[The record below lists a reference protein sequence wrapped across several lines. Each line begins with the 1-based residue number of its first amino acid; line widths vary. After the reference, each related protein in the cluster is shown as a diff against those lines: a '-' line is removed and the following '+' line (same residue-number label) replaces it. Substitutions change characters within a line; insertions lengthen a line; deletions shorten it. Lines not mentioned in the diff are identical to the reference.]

1 MSWFRYAPYV
11 PVATRR
17 AAAARKLTKMSK
29 EGLVVKPVT
38 ITGRTIATSFWGKA
52 WCEHLESYSD
62 FDNRLPRGRTY
73 VRNGSVVHLDL
84 LPGKIT
90 ALVSGSSLY
99 KVNIQISMVAQHK
112 WQAIVKQCAGKL
124 DSLIELLQGRFSR
137 GVMEIITDPQQG
149 LFPDPKEI
157 KLNCSCPD
165 YADMCKHVA
174 AVLYAVGARLDN
186 QPEDIFL
193 LRQVDHMQLFSSA
206 EKKDLVEQSVTT
218 DVEVLQEGD
227 LSGLFGIELA
237 PTGAAS
243 ASKASKNKTTA
254 SKKTVKKPLKKPAK
268 KVPAKKKTVVK
279 AAAKTRKPKLITKTQ
294 QPKKTSN
301 KKVSVKKQ
309 PRRKK

>member
-1 MSWFRYAPYV
+1 MSWFQYPPYV
-11 PVATRR
+11 PVAARR

-90 ALVSGSSLY
+90 AFVSGSSLY
-99 KVNIQISMVAQHK
+99 KVNIQISAVAQRK
-112 WQAIVKQCAGKL
+112 WQTIVKQCAGKL

-174 AVLYAVGARLDN
+174 AVLYGVGARLDN

-193 LRQVDHMQLFSSA
+193 LRQVDHMQLFSTA
-206 EKKDLVEQSVTT
+206 EKKDLVEKPVTT
-218 DVEVLQEGD
+218 DVEILQEDD
-227 LSGLFGIELA
+227 LSALFDIELA
-237 PTGAAS
+237 PTDVAS
-243 ASKASKNKTTA
+243 PSKTKTA
-254 SKKTVKKPLKKPAK
+254 VNKKTVKKPLKKPTK
-268 KVPAKKKTVVK
+268 KIVTKKKALVK
-279 AAAKTRKPKLITKTQ
+279 AAAKTSKPKLTTKKQ
-294 QPKKTSN
+294 QPKKTAA
-301 KKVSVKKQ
+301 KKCQ
-309 PRRKK
+309 